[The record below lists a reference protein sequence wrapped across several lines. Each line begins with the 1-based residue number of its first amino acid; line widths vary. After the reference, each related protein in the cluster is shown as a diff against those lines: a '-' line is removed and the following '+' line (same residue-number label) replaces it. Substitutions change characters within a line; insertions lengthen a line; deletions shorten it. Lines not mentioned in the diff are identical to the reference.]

1 MRMKLTV
8 VLLLFLLSFALLEV
22 NAPRRSTSLGAAMGQ
37 TAPTQSE
44 KPATVEGRRSALQKL
59 EESVRFAL
67 NKGET
72 LEAARS
78 LTRAGDLQ
86 LLLNEAKTAV
96 ASHLQA
102 LDLLRQ
108 SPNPQLEIDN
118 LIGSAAAYLNIPP
131 DKNDPNAPNYPALAQ
146 SALDKAI
153 QLSRDIHYKVGE
165 AEALLILSDLQNHSN
180 HATALHTAQEAL
192 VLWKNQNDQDG
203 IARSYFKIGTY
214 YLAQNLVSEAAE
226 NFTQSLTLDR
236 ELNNTARQAAALISL
251 SFVEFRRADWETCI
265 GYLSQAY
272 PMLDE
277 QAEPMQM
284 GRIASTLGASFIEN
298 GSPEMAIF
306 QYQRVLELYQKTQD
320 PIAISSAFVGLGRSY
335 LLSGDLTQATNCLEQ
350 ALELV
355 KKNKLGRAPVLELL
369 GRVHIERGEYAAAQR
384 DLESARKTYTD
395 TGNFKEAARVRAWL
409 GRAYD
414 RQGLLDKGKLHYEEA
429 LKTFIS
435 QQDRVNQSATYY
447 ALGKL
452 EMKLRDY
459 DAASVHLRQSIDV
472 TEGMRRRSTSA
483 DLMSAFSASVQ
494 DRYESYV
501 ECLMKQDEIHPT
513 QGFAVRAFE
522 TSELAR
528 ARTLSEML
536 FAMQSSLAPGVDPK
550 LAARQKSL
558 LQVIRLKENDRIT
571 LLAKAAG
578 PERLQTLEDEIARL
592 EADYQKV
599 NETIRARF
607 PAYDEI
613 TRPTAWDLRRI
624 EETVLGDDD
633 ALLLEYIL
641 GAEQS
646 YAWTVSRNEFKS
658 YKLGPQK
665 NVNDAVRRVYELLS
679 NSPKTGNEV
688 ELEKA
693 IAALSQLVVAP
704 VAGALNRKRIILVAD
719 GPLNYIP
726 FQLLLDAS
734 TNNEPLIAKYE
745 IVNVPSASIL
755 GQLRQERQQ
764 RRRGTKVLAAFGDP
778 VFASNYAQFKDVNA
792 GELLATTDINLMPKW
807 QHAWRDIELEGD
819 KFDPNSI
826 QPLLYTKR
834 ELTNLTEIAGPG
846 SLVARGFKASRETL
860 DSLDLSQYSIL
871 HFATHGL
878 LDPKRPEHSGF
889 FLSMVDATGRPQDGF
904 ITMQDVY
911 HLHAPVDLVVLSAC
925 RTGLG
930 KDVRGEGLIGLTRGF
945 MYAGASSVVAS
956 LWKVDDEATAE
967 LMKNSY
973 TNMLQKGMRPAEAL
987 RSAQNTLRQ
996 NPQWQSPHFWAGFIL
1011 QGEFKEPI
1019 RLPEPTGAPRVV
1031 QNTVGVALLLL
1042 LLAGIAWGFLRRRP
1056 I

>member
-1 MRMKLTV
+1 MKKTVALLTV
-8 VLLLFLLSFALLEV
+8 ILLGVPLLAPI
-22 NAPRRSTSLGAAMGQ
+22 APRHPTSLGAAMGQ
-37 TAPTQSE
+37 TVPDKPT
-44 KPATVEGRRSALQKL
+44 TVEGRRSALQKF
-59 EESVRFAL
+59 EESARLAL
-67 NKGET
+67 NNGET
-72 LEAARS
+72 LEAARN
-78 LTRAGDLQ
+78 LTRAGGLQ
-86 LLLNEAKTAV
+86 LLLYDAKAAV

-108 SPNPQLEIDN
+108 SPNSQLEVDN
-118 LIGSAAAYLNIPP
+118 LIGCADAYLNISPSK
-131 DKNDPNAPNYPALAQ
+131 DDPNAPDYPALAQ
-146 SALDKAI
+146 SKLDKAI
-153 QLSRDIHYKVGE
+153 PLSRDIHYTAGE

-180 HATALHTAQEAL
+180 HATALRTAQQAL
-192 VLWKNQNDQDG
+192 ALWKNENDRDG
-203 IARSYFKIGTY
+203 IARSYYKIGTY
-214 YLAQNLVSEAAE
+214 YLAQNLVNEADE
-226 NFTQSLTLDR
+226 NFAQALALYR

-265 GYLSQAY
+265 DYLGQAY
-272 PMLDE
+272 PMVDE

-284 GRIASTLGASFIEN
+284 GRIASALGASFIEN
-298 GSPEMAIF
+298 GSPEMAVI
-306 QYQRVLELYQKTQD
+306 QYQRALDLYQKTQD

-335 LLSGDLTQATNCLEQ
+335 LLSGDLQEATNHLEQ

-355 KKNKLGRAPVLELL
+355 KKNKLGPALVLELL
-369 GRVHIERGEYAAAQR
+369 GRVQIERSEYPAALKN
-384 DLESARKTYTD
+384 LESALKIYSE
-395 TGNFKEAARVRAWL
+395 TGNSKEAARVRAWL

-414 RQGLLDKGKLHYEEA
+414 RQGLLSQGKAYYENA

-459 DAASVHLRQSIDV
+459 DSASAHLRQSIDV
-472 TEGMRRRSTSA
+472 TEGMRRGSTSA
-483 DLMSAFSASVQ
+483 DLMAAFSASVQ
-494 DRYESYV
+494 ERYEAYV
-501 ECLMKQDEIHPT
+501 ECLMKQDEKYPT
-513 QGFAVRAFE
+513 QGFAVKAFE
-522 TSELAR
+522 TSELGR
-528 ARTLSEML
+528 ARTLSEMIL
-536 FAMQSSLAPGVDPK
+536 AMQSNLAPGVEPK
-550 LAARQKSL
+550 LAAQQKSL
-558 LQVIRLKENDRIT
+558 QQMLHQKETDRIT
-571 LLAKAAG
+571 FLARAVG
-578 PERLQTLEDEIARL
+578 PEKLKTIEDEIASL
-592 EADYQKV
+592 EGEYQKV
-599 NETIRARF
+599 NETIRSRF

-613 TRPTAWDLRRI
+613 SRPTAWDLRRI
-624 EETVLGDDD
+624 EETVLADDD
-633 ALLLEYIL
+633 AVLVEYIL
-641 GAEQS
+641 GAENS
-646 YAWTVSRNEFKS
+646 YAWTVTRNEFKS

-665 NVNDAVRRVYELLS
+665 NVNEAVRRVYELLS
-679 NSPKTGNEV
+679 DSPQTGNEV

-693 IAALSQLVVAP
+693 IGALSKLVVAP
-704 VAGALNRKRIILVAD
+704 VAGALNKKRIILVAD

-755 GQLRQERQQ
+755 GQLRHEKQQ

-778 VFASNYAQFKDVNA
+778 VFASNYAQFKDANA
-792 GELLATTDINLMPKW
+792 GELLATISHLTPKW

-819 KFDPNSI
+819 KFDPNSM
-826 QPLLYTKR
+826 QPLLFTKR
-834 ELTNLTEIAGPG
+834 ELTNLTEIAGAG
-846 SLVARGFKASRETL
+846 SLVARGFDASRETL

-904 ITMQDVY
+904 ITMRDVY
-911 HLHAPVDLVVLSAC
+911 RLRAPVDLVVLSAC

-967 LMKNSY
+967 LMKNFY
-973 TNMLQKGMRPAEAL
+973 TNMLVKGMRPAEAL

-1011 QGEFKEPI
+1011 QGEFKESI
-1019 RLPEPTGAPRVV
+1019 RLPTPVGAPRAV
-1031 QNTVGVALLLL
+1031 QNTVGMALLLL
-1042 LLAGIAWGFLRRRP
+1042 LLAGLAWGLWRRRT